1 MTQGRRPWQRQGLAR
16 SFPDPWRPTHST
28 KWQSRLILNPHRC
41 CAPATHAQPTF
52 AARPWRNSAMCVC
65 VCVCMCVCV
74 RACVCVRVRGKALEE
89 LSSVMK
95 QPLGKRFVQE
105 NTRRG
110 SMGCPLVLTPVM
122 SDLTQGHCGAPLAHL
137 WASLPTLRHC
147 HLPPLSL
154 LCSTHTP
161 PG

>member
-1 MTQGRRPWQRQGLAR
+1 MASYTQHKVAEPANSESPPLLRTSYPCTADVCGQALEELG
-16 SFPDPWRPTHST
+16 DV
-28 KWQSRLILNPHRC
+28 C
-41 CAPATHAQPTF
+41 VCA
-52 AARPWRNSAMCVC
+52 CVC
-65 VCVCMCVCV
+65 VCVCARV
-74 RACVCVRVRGKALEE
+74 CVCVRVRGKALEE